1 MLGTSAGARVG
12 AQLATGALSQ
22 VVGMYRQSG
31 MSTVEVYA
39 TLPEWLA
46 ASMRIIGETRDE

>member
-1 MLGTSAGARVG
+1 
-12 AQLATGALSQ
+12 
-22 VVGMYRQSG
+22 MYRQSG
-31 MSTVEVYA
+31 MSAVEVCA